1 MNIAFFEV
9 EDWQVPFIQGALK
22 GNRVGISRE
31 PLHSRN
37 LVKVRNTEILITF
50 IYSRLDSSILDKLPN
65 LKLIATMSTGFD
77 HIDVDYCRKRGID
90 VCNVPTYGEN
100 TVAEHTFALILALSR
115 KLFPSIRRTHE
126 QLLFEAD
133 RSLRGF
139 DLKGKTLGVVG
150 CGNIG
155 KHVARIGVGF
165 EMEVIAND
173 FHKDKKLEKE
183 LGIRY
188 ASFDTL
194 LRKSD
199 IITLHVPYLQATHH
213 LVDTAAIKKMKKRVF
228 IINTSRGPIIDTDA
242 LIKGLKSGHVAG
254 AGLDVLEGEC
264 DIKEEMEVLHDRF
277 KATCDLKTILEGHLL
292 MRMDNVVVTPHNAF
306 NSREAIHRILHATIE
321 NIQMFMKGK
330 VRNKVG

>member
-1 MNIAFFEV
+1 MNITFFEA
-9 EDWQVPFIQGALK
+9 EDWQVPIIQSALK
-22 GNRVGISRE
+22 SHRVSIFKE

-37 LVKVRNTEILITF
+37 LVKFKNTEIVITF
-50 IYSRLDSSILDKLPN
+50 IYSRLDAAVLDKLPS

-77 HIDVDYCRKRGID
+77 HIDIEYCRKRGII

-126 QLLFEAD
+126 QLLFETD

-155 KHVARIGVGF
+155 RHVARIGVGF
-165 EMEVIAND
+165 EMEVLAND
-173 FHKDKKLEKE
+173 FHKDKKLERE

-188 ASFDTL
+188 VTFDSL
-194 LRKSD
+194 LKKSD
-199 IITLHVPYLQATHH
+199 IITLHVPYLKATHH
-213 LVDTAAIKKMKKRVF
+213 LIGTAAIKTMKKGVF

-242 LIKGLKSGHVAG
+242 LIKGLKKGHIAG

-306 NSREAIHRILHATIE
+306 NSREAVQRILNTTLE
-321 NIQMFMKGK
+321 NIQLFLKGK
-330 VRNKVG
+330 VKNRVS